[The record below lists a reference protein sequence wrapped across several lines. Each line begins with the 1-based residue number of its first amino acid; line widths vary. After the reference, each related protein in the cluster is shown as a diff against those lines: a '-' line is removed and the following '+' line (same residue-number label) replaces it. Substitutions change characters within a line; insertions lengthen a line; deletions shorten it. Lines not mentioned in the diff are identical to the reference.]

1 MRHTHDP
8 LAPERAMP
16 RTIRILLSMVML
28 ALLPSRKAGHPT
40 TASEATD
47 ILGVPAHAALCTFA
61 RTGEAR
67 GDSHRRRGCLG
78 HRCRVE
84 VPDDSD
90 YLPMDRAP
98 ERGCCRDARPVSARR
113 LADVCVAFQEDR

>member
-1 MRHTHDP
+1 MET
-8 LAPERAMP
+8 
-16 RTIRILLSMVML
+16 
-28 ALLPSRKAGHPT
+28 
-40 TASEATD
+40 ATD
-47 ILGVPAHAALCTFA
+47 DAAA
-61 RTGEAR
+61 SGTGA
-67 GDSHRRRGCLG
+67 G
-78 HRCRVE
+78 VE